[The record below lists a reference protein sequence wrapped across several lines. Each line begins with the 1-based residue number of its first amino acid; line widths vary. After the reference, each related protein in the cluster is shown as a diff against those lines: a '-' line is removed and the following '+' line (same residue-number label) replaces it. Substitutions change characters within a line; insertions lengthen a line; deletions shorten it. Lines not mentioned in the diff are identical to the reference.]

1 MLLQKEERSALNT
14 VTRYGDDHI
23 DVNDT
28 RYEHAI
34 YFKPEGSI
42 NPWPVKKI
50 ADITTQLLELAA
62 GVTKK
67 PGNALDFL
75 DDSPS
80 ISYDNAPDILLI
92 GTGEK
97 QVFIPPQILAPLL
110 GARIGIEC
118 MDSQAAAR
126 TYNVLMSE
134 GRNVAVALM
143 LNEEKGND

>member
-1 MLLQKEERSALNT
+1 MQLQKEERSALNT
-14 VTRYGDDHI
+14 VTRYGENYI
-23 DVNDT
+23 DVNDI
-28 RYEHAI
+28 RYENAI
-34 YFKPEGSI
+34 CFKPEGPITS
-42 NPWPVKKI
+42 WPVKKI
-50 ADITTQLLELAA
+50 ADINTQLLELAA
-62 GVTKK
+62 GVTAR
-67 PGNALDFL
+67 PASDLDFL
-75 DDSPS
+75 EDNPGT
-80 ISYDNAPDILLI
+80 SYDNAPDILLI

-110 GARIGIEC
+110 SARIGIEC